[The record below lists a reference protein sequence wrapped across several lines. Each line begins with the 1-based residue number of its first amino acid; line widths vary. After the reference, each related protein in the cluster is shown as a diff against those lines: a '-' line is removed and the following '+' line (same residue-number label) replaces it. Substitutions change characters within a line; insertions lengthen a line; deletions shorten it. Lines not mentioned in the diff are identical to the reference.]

1 MSQLYN
7 KIFSEEGS
15 LTKDELLAYLRDELS
30 ESERNRIEMVLES
43 SALDREALEGLENVP
58 ESWSTLEQLSMPEK
72 LSAQSTASTTVWWAI
87 GIAATL
93 ITVAFVWF
101 FPVGT
106 QTQLTAEN
114 TLQSKKQIEKTEEI
128 VKESSTE
135 NTEKIEN
142 TELDDAQPTE
152 AETVPTV
159 KEKTEKPEDEQ
170 NENQEAI
177 YSTDLAQ
184 NTTAKE
190 TAATQD
196 QPQVLAE
203 ETAISTPQ
211 ETVSTTPSPVENV
224 GTTSSTIAENQP
236 TEEKEETAEKILPE
250 IDEDLTAYV
259 NIASAHYKIVN
270 YETVERLNNDNQE
283 LSEVEQRKK
292 MLDEL
297 ARSTPPRYGNQ
308 DEVKPEDYINS
319 PYTISLNY
327 DFALESAIEAFH
339 QRNYTLAEQRFN
351 LILNQFPQDQN
362 ALFYSA
368 LVSKFLF
375 KMDIAE
381 IRLRAVIEQEPP
393 VFRPEAQ
400 WELAQLLTEQYRLV
414 EAKEWLTTIIN
425 QKGFYAKRAEDL
437 LKKIEK

>member
-15 LTKDELLAYLRDELS
+15 LSKDELLAYLRDELS
-30 ESERNRIEMVLES
+30 ESERNRIEVVLES
-43 SALDREALEGLENVP
+43 SALDREALEGLENSP
-58 ESWSTLEQLSMPEK
+58 ESWAALEQLSMPEK
-72 LSAQSTASTTVWWAI
+72 LTTSSASSTTVWWAM

-101 FPVGT
+101 LPVGT
-106 QTQLTAEN
+106 EPDLTAEN
-114 TLQSKKQIEKTEEI
+114 NTLQQKKEATAAEKVLE
-128 VKESSTE
+128 ESSAK

-142 TELDDAQPTE
+142 TERDKPLSKET
-152 AETVPTV
+152 ETVPTV
-159 KEKTEKPEDEQ
+159 TEEIEEPQ
-170 NENQEAI
+170 PTQEPTAKATNAPI
-177 YSTDLAQ
+177 ELAQ
-184 NTTAKE
+184 NSTSTTIE
-190 TAATQD
+190 EVENE
-196 QPQVLAE
+196 PVLTD
-203 ETAISTPQ
+203 ETAISSSQ
-211 ETVSTTPSPVENV
+211 ESVIT
-224 GTTSSTIAENQP
+224 TTSPAENAAISSTSIVEKNSAEEEI
-236 TEEKEETAEKILPE
+236 TEEAKPE

-270 YETVERLNNDNQE
+270 YATVERLDSE
-283 LSEVEQRKK
+283 KETLSNTEKRQK

-297 ARSTPPRYGNQ
+297 SKSTPPRYGNQ

-327 DFALESAIEAFH
+327 DFALESALEAFH
-339 QRNYTLAEQRFN
+339 KQNYSLAEQRFS

-375 KMDIAE
+375 KMDLAE
-381 IRLRAVIEQEPP
+381 IRLRAVIEQEPA

-400 WELAQLLTEQYRLV
+400 WEIAQLLTAQDRLQ
-414 EAKEWLTTIIN
+414 EAKDWLTIIVE
-425 QKGFYAKRAEDL
+425 QRGFYAERAQEL
-437 LKKIEK
+437 LSKIEK